1 MVQRELY
8 TRDFFVTVGTVVEM
22 RGGSLGSEILFSE
35 GLLSGFS
42 EVGCEFRFRD
52 LLGVEF

>member
-42 EVGCEFRFRD
+42 EVGCEFQFRD